1 MVQILVGVDQVPG
14 PVVSLLKRLN
24 FPYAHY
30 EVVHTL
36 SAADYLSYGIEGAR
50 TPEDV
55 ERIVRDE
62 NLHARQIAE
71 NAARLLAREGATRP
85 VGDVLFGHPT
95 EAILRRADSLHAE
108 LIALNAAHT
117 RSEGMAALTGSIAR
131 GVVMGAHQSVL
142 VARPSQLYQA
152 DDIPVR
158 AVFATDHSA
167 YANRCLEL
175 LCELAPQGLSH
186 LMVITAAPERELE
199 FVDRELPE
207 LGVSV
212 AASVRQ
218 ALERRNQQVVQRLRQ
233 ELKHTTV
240 ESALST
246 LPVHEAIDRALD
258 QASADLLIVGA
269 RGHSTLERLSL
280 GSVSLHQA
288 LEGPSSVLVLR
299 A

>member
-1 MVQILVGVDQVPG
+1 MIQILVGVDQHPG
-14 PVVSLLKRLN
+14 PIIPLLKRLH

-30 EVVHTL
+30 EVVHTI
-36 SAADYLSYGIEGAR
+36 SAADYMSYGIEGSR
-50 TPEDV
+50 TPYDV
-55 ERIVRDE
+55 EKVVRDE
-62 NLHARQIAE
+62 NLHARQLAE
-71 NAARLLAREGATRP
+71 SAARLLMREGRTHP

-95 EAILRRADSLHAE
+95 DAILRRADSLHAE
-108 LIALNAAHT
+108 LVALNAAHT

-131 GVVMGAHQSVL
+131 GVVMGAYQSVL
-142 VARPSQLYQA
+142 IARPSQLYQA
-152 DDIPVR
+152 EDLPIR
-158 AVFATDHSA
+158 AVFATDHSE

-175 LCELAPQGLSH
+175 LCELAPAGLSH
-186 LMVITAAPERELE
+186 LTVITAAPERELE

-212 AASVRQ
+212 AASIRQ
-218 ALERRNQQVVQRLRQ
+218 ALERRNEQVVRKLRQ
-233 ELKHTTV
+233 ELTHTII
-240 ESALST
+240 ESELYT
-246 LPVHEAIDRALD
+246 LPIHEAIDRAVD

-288 LEGPSSVLVLR
+288 LEGPTSVLVLR